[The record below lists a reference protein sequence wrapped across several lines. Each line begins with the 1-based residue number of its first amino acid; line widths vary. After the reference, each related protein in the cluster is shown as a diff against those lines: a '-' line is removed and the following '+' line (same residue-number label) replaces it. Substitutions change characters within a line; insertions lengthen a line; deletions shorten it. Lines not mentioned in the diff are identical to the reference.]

1 MVNEVTQ
8 ASDSKV
14 AGGSS
19 RRAKEAT
26 MKTKKSS
33 GVSPAL
39 TPQILRLTSAPS
51 SSLHG
56 LESIVPLLAQ
66 VIGSNCEIVL
76 HDFALLPNSI
86 VAIGGDLTHRAVG
99 DTINP
104 FALERIREGA
114 DRDLINYQVEL
125 GDGRILRSSTIFV
138 RDDEGTALGCLCLNF
153 DVSDLL
159 KIREVIDAL
168 TVSVGIVPDS
178 TVAKPEVVTFN
189 ETFPRTVEDVM
200 AETVSHAILNIG
212 VEPTLMHKRHKLEVV
227 RLLEE
232 RGLFLVR
239 DAVDYVAKELKVTRF
254 TIYNYLNELK
264 VKDQGDSPSPRRTSS
279 RGRERGVA
287 NNLSADRT
295 PQVAIVTKKER
306 K

>member
-1 MVNEVTQ
+1 MQ
-8 ASDSKV
+8 
-14 AGGSS
+14 
-19 RRAKEAT
+19 
-26 MKTKKSS
+26 TKKRSGTSS
-33 GVSPAL
+33 AL
-39 TPQILRLTSAPS
+39 EPKIRRLTSTLPS
-51 SSLHG
+51 SLLG
-56 LESIVPLLAQ
+56 LEGIVPLLAQ
-66 VIGSNCEIVL
+66 VIGPNCEIVL
-76 HDFALLPNSI
+76 HDFARLPNSI

-138 RDDEGTALGCLCLNF
+138 RDEDGTALGCLCLNF

-168 TVSVGIVPDS
+168 TVSVGMVPDS
-178 TVAKPEVVTFN
+178 TAQKPEVVTFN

-200 AETVSHAILNIG
+200 AETVSQAILTIG

-264 VKDQGDSPSPRRTSS
+264 LKDHGENPSIRRTSS
-279 RGRERGVA
+279 RGRDNGVA
-287 NNLSADRT
+287 KKAT
-295 PQVAIVTKKER
+295 TVAVPSVGAVTKQER
-306 K
+306 T